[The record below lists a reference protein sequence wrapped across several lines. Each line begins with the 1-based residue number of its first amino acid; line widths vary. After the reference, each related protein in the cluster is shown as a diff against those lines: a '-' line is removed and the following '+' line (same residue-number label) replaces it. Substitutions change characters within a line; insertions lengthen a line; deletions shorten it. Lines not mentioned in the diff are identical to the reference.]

1 MCLPAPALPL
11 PRPSP
16 PGPGLPFALA
26 LARTAETTCS
36 TEVRN
41 CAAAVEIEW
50 AMRDVADL
58 PLAADAA
65 WSLAGASATISPITS
80 ETSGKYFIA
89 CPLRCHIRI
98 LWSEAASNAACFCS
112 SPCCLTAMDG
122 LDGQNDLFRKNRRIS
137 EQGAHNSP
145 NGRTPTKDRPATQKN
160 KGRGHDGGLS
170 ACRRRKNPE
179 KSPLGVRSSGR
190 FCK

>member
-65 WSLAGASATISPITS
+65 WSLARASATISPITS

-112 SPCCLTAMDG
+112 SPHPVVLQPWIDWTDKMISFGRIVEFRSKGLTTLPMAG
-122 LDGQNDLFRKNRRIS
+122 LLRRIGPPRKRTKV
-137 EQGAHNSP
+137 EATTAGSP
-145 NGRTPTKDRPATQKN
+145 PAAGGKTQKS
-160 KGRGHDGGLS
+160 R
-170 ACRRRKNPE
+170 PW
-179 KSPLGVRSSGR
+179 V
-190 FCK
+190 